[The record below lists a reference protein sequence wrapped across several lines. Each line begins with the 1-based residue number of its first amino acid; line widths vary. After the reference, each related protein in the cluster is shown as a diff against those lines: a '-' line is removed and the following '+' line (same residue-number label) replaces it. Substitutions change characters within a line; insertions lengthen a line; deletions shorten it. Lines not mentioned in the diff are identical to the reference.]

1 MKIASLIYISF
12 LLLTTI
18 VLIIR
23 TKYAATSHF
32 KNVFW
37 ALTAFSIM
45 KLTSFVITQG
55 QSIVDMPADI
65 SILFDTFSTMTSVG
79 SNIFLFHFGIS
90 ILTYK
95 ISTHINYKIFPVLI
109 LLGYIL
115 LSFTGIFE
123 PSEFEKVSKFSLGYN
138 GSILGFVGC
147 INLYLDKKKEAL
159 HKNMSLYGLILLG
172 VFLLAY
178 AITDGI
184 IITATYTMLIYIL
197 RAASAGMFAVSV
209 LMLNDIM
216 KEGSAKRISFV

>member
-1 MKIASLIYISF
+1 MKIASFIYISF
-12 LLLTTI
+12 FLFATI

-32 KNVFW
+32 KNAFW

-45 KLTSFVITQG
+45 ELTSFVITQW
-55 QSIVDMPADI
+55 QSIVDMPANI
-65 SILFDTFSTMTSVG
+65 SILFDTFSIVTSVS

-95 ISTHINYKIFPVLI
+95 TSTHIDYKIFPVLI

-115 LSFTGIFE
+115 LYFTGIFE

-147 INLYLDKKKEAL
+147 INLYLDKKKAL
-159 HKNMSLYGLILLG
+159 HKNISLYGLILLG
-172 VFLLAY
+172 VFLLTY
-178 AITDGI
+178 AITNGI
-184 IITATYTMLIYIL
+184 IIATTYTMLIYIL
-197 RAASAGMFAVSV
+197 RVASAGMFAVSV

-216 KEGSAKRISFV
+216 KEESAERISFV